1 MNLDVNK
8 VIEKYKRIVIEQ
20 ASKIILLEVEN
31 EQLKELLKE
40 TEEKKGSD

>member
-8 VIEKYKRIVIEQ
+8 VIDKYKRIVIEQ
-20 ASKIILLEVEN
+20 ASRIILLEVEN

-40 TEEKKGSD
+40 NEEKKGSE

>member
-8 VIEKYKRIVIEQ
+8 IIEKYKRIVIEQ
-20 ASKIILLEVEN
+20 AHRIILLEVEN

-40 TEEKKGSD
+40 KETKGSE

>member
-20 ASKIILLEVEN
+20 ASRIILLEVEN

-40 TEEKKGSD
+40 NEEKKGSE

>member
-1 MNLDVNK
+1 MQLDVNK

-31 EQLKELLKE
+31 EQLKELLQQKE
-40 TEEKKGSD
+40 DTKGSD

>member
-40 TEEKKGSD
+40 NEEKKGSE